1 MKFVTPIITFAL
13 AAASGAVAQN
23 GCNESF
29 PDLSTA
35 KGLNAT
41 GKATA
46 EKCEDTAK
54 KVPSCAVSMF
64 HRSKLSS
71 LLIPLLVFVP

>member
-1 MKFVTPIITFAL
+1 MKFANTFTIFVL
-13 AAASGAVAQN
+13 AAALDAAAQN

-54 KVPSCAVSMF
+54 KVPSCAVSVF
-64 HRSKLSS
+64 H
-71 LLIPLLVFVP
+71 

>member
-1 MKFVTPIITFAL
+1 MKFANTFTIFVL
-13 AAASGAVAQN
+13 AAASSAAAQN

-54 KVPSCAVSMF
+54 KVPSCAVSVF
-64 HRSKLSS
+64 H
-71 LLIPLLVFVP
+71 

>member
-1 MKFVTPIITFAL
+1 MKFATTIVAFAL
-13 AAASGAVAQN
+13 AAASGVAAQN

-41 GKATA
+41 GKAMA

-54 KVPSCAVSMF
+54 KVPSCAVS
-64 HRSKLSS
+64 L
-71 LLIPLLVFVP
+71 P

>member
-1 MKFVTPIITFAL
+1 MKFSSAVIAVVVAT
-13 AAASGAVAQN
+13 ASGVTAQK

-46 EKCEDTAK
+46 EKCEATAK
-54 KVPSCAVSMF
+54 KVPSCAVS
-64 HRSKLSS
+64 SKLFVTSVS
-71 LLIPLLVFVP
+71 PNNDVVLVP

>member
-1 MKFVTPIITFAL
+1 MKFASTIIAVAL
-13 AAASGAVAQN
+13 ASACGVTAQS

-46 EKCEDTAK
+46 EKCEATAK
-54 KVPSCAVSMF
+54 KVPSCAVSLV
-64 HRSKLSS
+64 RSHSS
-71 LLIPLLVFVP
+71 YTL